1 VVMEAEA
8 IPTDLGRSSLKRSP
22 AFGLPLRVS
31 AKTDYALRA
40 AAELADTAGGMMKAE
55 EIATAQGI
63 PLKFLLSIM
72 AELKREGIV
81 RSQRGADGGY
91 RLARPAKEITLADV
105 IAAVDGQLMTVRESP
120 PRELAYPGPAASLA
134 PVWQSLSASLRSLLG
149 GITLADLVSGALGT
163 S

>member
-1 VVMEAEA
+1 MVTAAEA
-8 IPTDLGRSSLKRSP
+8 ILPDLDRSGLKRGP
-22 AFGLPLRVS
+22 AFGVPLRVS

-40 AAELADTAGGMMKAE
+40 AAELAATGGQLMKAE
-55 EIATAQGI
+55 QIATAQGI

-91 RLARPAKEITLADV
+91 RLARPAEEITLAEV
-105 IAAVDGQLMTVRESP
+105 IAAVDGQLMTVREAP
-120 PRELAYPGPAASLA
+120 PRELVYLGPAASLG
-134 PVWQSLSASLRSLLG
+134 PVWQSLSGALRSLLE
-149 GITLADLVSGALGT
+149 GITLANLVSGALGT